1 MSIKVGV
8 IGVGYLGQYHAEK
21 YMALSGAELV
31 GVMDINPKRAETIAK
46 RCKCEAFPKLESL
59 LDKVEAVS
67 IVVPT
72 HAHFTVAK
80 TCLETGKHVLLEKP
94 MTTSLEEADTLID
107 LAHKNNLIFQIGHLE
122 RFNPAVIALFPYL
135 DNPLFIESHR
145 LGLSLER
152 GTDVDVILDLMIH
165 DLDIVLVTVPA
176 ELVEVR
182 AVGVPVVS
190 KNIDI
195 ANVRLEFSNRCVAN
209 LTASRISTKKMRK
222 IRFFQ
227 KDAYFSLD
235 YAQRELVIVKKESK
249 NLLPFSHQVLKFEKN
264 DPLKEEIANFI
275 QCIKEKKSPVISGE
289 DGRYVLAIALKIN
302 QCIQKTLG

>member
-249 NLLPFSHQVLKFEKN
+249 NLLPFSHEVLRFEKN

>member
-107 LAHKNNLIFQIGHLE
+107 LAQKRGVVFQIGHLE

>member
-235 YAQRELVIVKKESK
+235 YAQRELVIVKKESR
-249 NLLPFSHQVLKFEKN
+249 NLLPFSHQVLKFETD
-264 DPLKEEIANFI
+264 DPLKEEIRSFLQA
-275 QCIKEKKSPVISGE
+275 IKEKKSPVISGE
-289 DGRYVLAIALKIN
+289 DGRNVLAIALEIN
-302 QCIQKTLG
+302 QCIQRTLG

>member
-249 NLLPFSHQVLKFEKN
+249 DLLPFSHEVLKFEKN

>member
-46 RCKCEAFPKLESL
+46 RCKCEAFPKLEFL

-165 DLDIVLVTVPA
+165 DLDVVLAAVPA
-176 ELVEVR
+176 ELVEIR

-195 ANVRLEFSNRCVAN
+195 ANVRLEFSNGCVAN

-249 NLLPFSHQVLKFEKN
+249 DLLPFSHEVLRFEKN

-289 DGRYVLAIALKIN
+289 DGRNVLAIALEIN
-302 QCIQKTLG
+302 QCIQRTLG

>member
-195 ANVRLEFSNRCVAN
+195 ANVRLEFSNGCVAN

-249 NLLPFSHQVLKFEKN
+249 NLLPFSHEVLRFEKN

>member
-46 RCKCEAFPKLESL
+46 RCKCEAVPKLESL

-165 DLDIVLVTVPA
+165 DLDIVLAAVPA
-176 ELVEVR
+176 ELVEIR

-195 ANVRLEFSNRCVAN
+195 ANVRLEFSNGCVAN

-249 NLLPFSHQVLKFEKN
+249 DLLPFSHEVLRFEKN

-289 DGRYVLAIALKIN
+289 HGRYVLAIALKIN
-302 QCIQKTLG
+302 QCIQKIR

>member
-31 GVMDINPKRAETIAK
+31 GVMDINPKSAETVAK
-46 RCKCEAFPKLESL
+46 SCKCEAFAKLESL

-72 HAHFTVAK
+72 HAHFPVAK
-80 TCLETGKHVLLEKP
+80 TCLEKGKHVLLEKP
-94 MTTSLEEADTLID
+94 MTTTLEEADTLID
-107 LAHKNNLIFQIGHLE
+107 LAQKRGVVFQIGHLE
-122 RFNPAVIALFPYL
+122 RFNPAVVALFSYL
-135 DNPLFIESHR
+135 DKPLFIESHR

-165 DLDIVLVTVPA
+165 DLDIVLATVPA

-195 ANVRLEFSNRCVAN
+195 ANVRLEFSNGCVAN

-249 NLLPFSHQVLKFEKN
+249 NLLPFSHQVLKFETD
-264 DPLKEEIANFI
+264 DPLKEEIRSFLQA
-275 QCIKEKKSPVISGE
+275 IKEKKSPVISGE
-289 DGRYVLAIALKIN
+289 DGRNVLAIALEIN
-302 QCIQKTLG
+302 QCIQRTLG